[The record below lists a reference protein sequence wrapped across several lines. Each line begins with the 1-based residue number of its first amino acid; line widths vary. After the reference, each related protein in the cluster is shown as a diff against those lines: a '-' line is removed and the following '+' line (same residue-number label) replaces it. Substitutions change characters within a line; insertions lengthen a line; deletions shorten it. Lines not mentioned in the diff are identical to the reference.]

1 MTIFRH
7 FLALALPAAMLAG
20 TLDAARAED
29 GKPVVL
35 APHRAIYDLS
45 LAEARG
51 KQSLESLEAVRGR
64 ILYDFSGSACEGYTL
79 QFRQV
84 TQLDSGE
91 GKSALS
97 DLRTSNWEEGDGT
110 RFRFASH
117 NFVNNNPSD
126 AAEGKA
132 ERHGKDA
139 TVTLAKPKEKTF
151 EAANV
156 VFPSDQ
162 MRRIITAARAGQTF
176 VELGVYDGSDNGE
189 KIYNTLT
196 VIGHP
201 IKGGNAPPPDL
212 TEGEKALAA
221 LTRWPITVSYFD
233 RAKAD
238 TDQTPLY
245 SISFEVYENGVARAL
260 KLDYGDFVVAGAMTS
275 LDLKQAKPCP

>member
-7 FLALALPAAMLAG
+7 FLALALAPAAMLVGAW
-20 TLDAARAED
+20 AAAAAVE

-35 APHRAIYDLS
+35 SPHRAIYDLS

-51 KQSLESLEAVRGR
+51 KQSVEAVRGR
-64 ILYDFSGSACEGYTL
+64 ILYDFSGSACDGYTL

-84 TQLDSGE
+84 TQLDSAE
-91 GKSALS
+91 GKSAIS
-97 DLRTSNWEEGDGT
+97 DLRTSNWEEGDGS

-117 NFVNNNPSD
+117 NFLNNNPTD

-132 ERHGKDA
+132 ERQGDNA
-139 TVTLAKPKEKTF
+139 AVTLTRPQAKTF
-151 EAANV
+151 EAKNV

-189 KIYNTLT
+189 KIYNTMT
-196 VIGHP
+196 VIGRP
-201 IKGGNAPPPDL
+201 IRPGSAPPPDL
-212 TEGEKALAA
+212 VEGEKGLAE

-238 TDQTPLY
+238 SDQTPLY
-245 SISFEVYENGVARAL
+245 SISFEVYENGIARAL
-260 KLDYGDFVVAGAMTS
+260 KLDYGNFVLAGTMSS
-275 LDLKQAKPCP
+275 LEVKDAKSCP